1 MKCQIAIAA
10 VAVVLLVAVT
20 LLLSSHLS
28 EKKSGSAY
36 GVLRCEIRGVF
47 FDDLPTNA
55 TVEIEGGR
63 RVKGC
68 ITKEC
73 TDLTVIATRSTS
85 LRLSTKADAERIAV
99 MEFQIREIESLLDK
113 IHIYEFSKRVKV
125 AMVLKWIKCGRS
137 FECFL

>member
-1 MKCQIAIAA
+1 MRNPRRLLRRPSDKCYCRNRRR
-10 VAVVLLVAVT
+10 T
-20 LLLSSHLS
+20 
-28 EKKSGSAY
+28 EGE
-36 GVLRCEIRGVF
+36 GVH
-47 FDDLPTNA
+47 NK
-55 TVEIEGGR
+55 
-63 RVKGC
+63 RVHRLDGH
-68 ITKEC
+68 
-73 TDLTVIATRSTS
+73 ATRSTS